1 MATYDHKKLLTEWGN
16 GTLTSD
22 MAIGHTLQHI
32 GLLYQGQDQAA
43 QRRQTMQQDI
53 DALKAALTKLKQEN
67 ETLRVHMERQE
78 QQLNSLIGLN
88 LTVYQIKNE
97 VDSLTHTLAKAA

>member
-1 MATYDHKKLLTEWGN
+1 
-16 GTLTSD
+16 

-32 GLLYQGQDQAA
+32 GLLYQGQDHAG
-43 QRRQTMQQDI
+43 QRRQTMQQDME
-53 DALKAALTKLKQEN
+53 ALKAALTKLKQEN